1 MSYVK
6 CFNKKT
12 GVTYIYEAHNYWDKV
27 NKTCKSVRHLIGK
40 LDPETGELV
49 PTGKRGRPRK
59 NAGDYAFIVP
69 EHFSSSIQAETDAK
83 IREKDEIIKDLKEE
97 IWRLRE
103 ENRKL
108 TGTITHIVQIAN
120 GINSATQ

>member
-12 GVTYIYEAHNYWDKV
+12 NTTYVYEARNFWDKA

-40 LDPETGELV
+40 LDPVTGELV
-49 PTGKRGRPRK
+49 PTAKRGRPRK
-59 NAGDYAFIVP
+59 NADDYEFTVP
-69 EHFSSSIQAETDAK
+69 ERFSSAIEVEIDVKLAEKETVIK
-83 IREKDEIIKDLKEE
+83 ELKDEIWK
-97 IWRLRE
+97 LRE

-108 TGTITHIVQIAN
+108 TGMINNIAAIA
-120 GINSATQ
+120 GSISAENS